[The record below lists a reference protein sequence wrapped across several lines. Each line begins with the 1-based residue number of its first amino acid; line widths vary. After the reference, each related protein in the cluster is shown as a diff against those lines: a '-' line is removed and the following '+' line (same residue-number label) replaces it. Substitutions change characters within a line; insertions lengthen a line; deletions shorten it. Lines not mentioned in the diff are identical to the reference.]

1 QSLMNIA
8 KGENIAT
15 FIVGH
20 VTKEGQ
26 IAGPR
31 LLEHMV
37 DTVLY
42 FEGDQHH
49 TFRILRAVKNRF
61 GSTNEMG
68 IFEMKNIGLKE
79 VLNPSEIFL
88 EERSKNTPGSAI
100 VATMEGTRAM
110 LVEVQA
116 LVTPTHF
123 HNPRRMATGI
133 DQNRLSLLMAVL
145 EKSGGY
151 LMQQHDAY
159 IKVAGGVKL
168 EEPAVDLS
176 VIISIASSFKN
187 KEVRGDDC
195 FIGEVG
201 LTGEVRRV
209 TKIESRLQEAAKL
222 GFKRAIVPK
231 ASLAG
236 IQLPEGLK
244 VLGVNDLGQAI
255 QYALNSRDKIPY
267 EEAKVMLRYS
277 WYILYFLCGVS
288 LGVWLFP
295 DLISILPVNL
305 PAILNNAL
313 IHALAGGLLFLTI
326 FYWSID
332 KVEQLIRKGEGIIL
346 NRNLPEIIFAT
357 LGMVIGLVVAVLI
370 SLLLNTLNIPIVSEV
385 ISFALAIILG
395 YLGFQIGMKKHNEVL
410 ELLPKQN
417 VKEQNEG
424 ALGQKKLL
432 DTSAIIDGRIIDVVK
447 TGFIE
452 GELAVPQF
460 VLDELQLI
468 ADSTD
473 SMKRDRGQR
482 GLEMLHDLQE
492 SSDNVNVQP
501 VSYDKLDVDHQL
513 VQLAKEENA

>member
-1 QSLMNIA
+1 
-8 KGENIAT
+8 
-15 FIVGH
+15 
-20 VTKEGQ
+20 
-26 IAGPR
+26 
-31 LLEHMV
+31 
-37 DTVLY
+37 
-42 FEGDQHH
+42 
-49 TFRILRAVKNRF
+49 
-61 GSTNEMG
+61 
-68 IFEMKNIGLKE
+68 
-79 VLNPSEIFL
+79 
-88 EERSKNTPGSAI
+88 
-100 VATMEGTRAM
+100 
-110 LVEVQA
+110 
-116 LVTPTHF
+116 
-123 HNPRRMATGI
+123 
-133 DQNRLSLLMAVL
+133 
-145 EKSGGY
+145 
-151 LMQQHDAY
+151 
-159 IKVAGGVKL
+159 
-168 EEPAVDLS
+168 
-176 VIISIASSFKN
+176 
-187 KEVRGDDC
+187 
-195 FIGEVG
+195 
-201 LTGEVRRV
+201 
-209 TKIESRLQEAAKL
+209 
-222 GFKRAIVPK
+222 
-231 ASLAG
+231 
-236 IQLPEGLK
+236 
-244 VLGVNDLGQAI
+244 
-255 QYALNSRDKIPY
+255 
-267 EEAKVMLRYS
+267 KVMLRYLL
-277 WYILYFLCGVS
+277 YILYFLCGVS

-513 VQLAKEENA
+513 VQLAKEENAALITTDYNLNRVCQVHNIKVLNVNELSDAIKLIIKQGDTLDIMVTKYGKEENQGVGYLEDGTMVVIEDGRKLVNQTVNVEVTSVLQTNSGRIIFTKKES